1 MNRPFGKELIIDVG
15 DCRRDIRSKEYL
27 QKFVD
32 ELVQKLG
39 MKKKGE
45 THFVYFEDNDYN
57 RERDI
62 VGYTIIQVISLSN
75 ITIHINEISRTLY
88 INIFTCGELDEMRA
102 VLLVSDYFLPSK
114 MKKQIITRDAR
125 SLN

>member
-1 MNRPFGKELIIDVG
+1 MNRPFGKELIIDAG
-15 DCRRDIRSKEYL
+15 DCRGDIRSKEHL
-27 QKFVD
+27 QNFVD
-32 ELVQKLG
+32 ELVEKLG

>member
-15 DCRRDIRSKEYL
+15 DCRGDIRSKENL
-27 QKFVD
+27 QNFVD
-32 ELVQKLG
+32 ELVEKLG

>member
-1 MNRPFGKELIIDVG
+1 MKRPFGKELIIDAG
-15 DCRRDIRSKEYL
+15 GCNGNMRCKIHL

-32 ELVQKLG
+32 ELVEKLG

-45 THFVYFEDNDYN
+45 TIFEYFEDNDYN

-62 VGYTIIQVISLSN
+62 VGFTIIQVISLSN

-88 INIFTCGELDEMRA
+88 INMFTCGELDEMKA

-114 MKKQIITRDAR
+114 MKKQIITRDAYQ
-125 SLN
+125 LY